1 MTKVVAV
8 TGGIG
13 SGKSEVCKT
22 FIELGVPVVDLD
34 EIARAMSTP
43 DSVAMQAVRQ
53 AFGDAMFDAAGQLD
67 RTKLRELVFSEPDAL
82 DKLNNIMHPAIREE
96 AAQQIAH
103 YAAQPYVVLAIPLL
117 VESRDDWRM
126 IDHVLVIDCS
136 EQIQISRVMQRSALS
151 EAMAEAIIA
160 AQSSREARL
169 EIADSIIENNQ
180 TLENLREKVLNFHQI
195 FSKTCH

>member
-43 DSVAMQAVRQ
+43 GSVAMQAVRQ

-67 RTKLRELVFSEPDAL
+67 RTALRELVFSEPDSL
-82 DKLNNIMHPAIREE
+82 DKLNNIMHPAIRAE
-96 AAQQIAH
+96 ATQQIAQ
-103 YAAQPYVVLAIPLL
+103 YADRPYVVLAIPLL
-117 VESRDDWRM
+117 VESRDDWSM
-126 IDHVLVIDCS
+126 INHVLVIDCS
-136 EQIQISRVMQRSALS
+136 EQIQTARVMQRSALS

-160 AQSSREARL
+160 AQSNREARL
-169 EIADSIIENNQ
+169 EIADSVIENNQ
-180 TLENLREKVLNFHQI
+180 SLEDLREKVLNFHQI
-195 FSKTCH
+195 FSKTCQ

>member
-34 EIARAMSTP
+34 EIARAMSAP
-43 DSVAMQAVRQ
+43 GSVAMQAVRE
-53 AFGDAMFDAAGQLD
+53 AFGDAMFDTSGQLD
-67 RTKLRELVFSEPDAL
+67 RANLRELVFSNPDAL
-82 DKLNNIMHPAIREE
+82 DQLNHIMHPAIREE

-103 YAAQPYVVLAIPLL
+103 SSSQPYVILAIPLL
-117 VESRDDWRM
+117 VESRDDWTM
-126 IDHVLVIDCS
+126 INHVLVIDCS
-136 EQIQISRVMQRSALS
+136 EEIQFARVMQRSALS
-151 EAMAEAIIA
+151 EDMAKAIIA

-169 EIADSIIENNQ
+169 AIADSVIENNQ
-180 TLENLREKVLNFHQI
+180 SLEDLREKVLNFHQI

>member
-53 AFGDAMFDAAGQLD
+53 AFGNAMFDAAGQLD

-82 DKLNNIMHPAIREE
+82 DKLNNIMHPAIREK

-117 VESRDDWRM
+117 VESRDNWRM

-169 EIADSIIENNQ
+169 EIADSVIENNQ

>member
-1 MTKVVAV
+1 
-8 TGGIG
+8 
-13 SGKSEVCKT
+13 
-22 FIELGVPVVDLD
+22 
-34 EIARAMSTP
+34 
-43 DSVAMQAVRQ
+43 
-53 AFGDAMFDAAGQLD
+53 
-67 RTKLRELVFSEPDAL
+67 
-82 DKLNNIMHPAIREE
+82 
-96 AAQQIAH
+96 
-103 YAAQPYVVLAIPLL
+103 
-117 VESRDDWRM
+117 
-126 IDHVLVIDCS
+126 VLVIDCI

>member
-34 EIARAMSTP
+34 EIARAMSAP
-43 DSVAMQAVRQ
+43 GSVAMQAVRE
-53 AFGDAMFDAAGQLD
+53 AFGDAMFDTSGQLD
-67 RTKLRELVFSEPDAL
+67 RANLRELVFSNPDAL
-82 DKLNNIMHPAIREE
+82 DQLNHIMHPAIREE

-103 YAAQPYVVLAIPLL
+103 YSSHPYVILAIPLL
-117 VESRDDWRM
+117 VESRDDWTM
-126 IDHVLVIDCS
+126 INHVLVIDCN
-136 EQIQISRVMQRSALS
+136 EEIQFARVMQRSALS
-151 EAMAEAIIA
+151 EDMAKAIIA

-169 EIADSIIENNQ
+169 AIADSVIENNQ
-180 TLENLREKVLNFHQI
+180 SLEDLREKVLNFHQI